1 MVLHCRDVP
10 SLWEHTGSASAF
22 LIAVFL
28 KFPFMPHIL
37 HEDMLKTRAMIDNTP
52 QLTLESKTD
61 TSVLRIT
68 THGTAKHFSCHFPFL
83 ALLIFPY

>member
-1 MVLHCRDVP
+1 MVLSYKDVP
-10 SLWEHTGSASAF
+10 SLWEHIGSASAF

-37 HEDMLKTRAMIDNTP
+37 HEDMLETRATIDNTA

-68 THGTAKHFSCHFPFL
+68 THGTAKLFSCHFPFL